1 MSSHNTQSSVT
12 AFSQSCA
19 LSIHVF
25 PLPHNGVTDI
35 HCGEVKEVRGSVDFV
50 VELLRVGQVQV
61 IPHPRGVPDSWSGGG
76 EWVSECAVMR
86 KKIRRILTK
95 LRGGGGGVQQS
106 CRWRSDKMDVG
117 GEFSEH
123 FRRPHRQTDSPMKL

>member
-1 MSSHNTQSSVT
+1 MSSHNTQSSAT
-12 AFSQSCA
+12 AFSQSCV
-19 LSIHVF
+19 LSIHIF

-61 IPHPRGVPDSWSGGG
+61 IPHPRGVPDSWGGGG
-76 EWVSECAVMR
+76 EWGSECEVMR

-95 LRGGGGGVQQS
+95 LRGGGGVQQS
-106 CRWRSDKMDVG
+106 CRCRSDKMDAG
-117 GEFSEH
+117 GGGI
-123 FRRPHRQTDSPMKL
+123 Q